1 MFWKKVDFC
10 RLLVYNTSY
19 NTDDWGMGME
29 DKKDVTRSDAYIFVD
44 ESGSITK
51 DSKGD
56 KYFVICLIITKDK
69 KKLERAF
76 RNENIALA
84 KRYPSLGKMLKENK
98 EIKGS
103 DITEPRK
110 SILYENMIKKYH
122 DLFEIGIIILDNEN
136 STTQLSLVKARCFN
150 FLIQE
155 YMGNYFRH
163 HCKFFDRMTS
173 LCQNINFT
181 IDERNVKTNAK
192 HRLDGYLTEHLNAFD
207 PICTDS
213 INVAYTDSKN
223 ALLVQFADYI
233 ANTFY
238 RNMKRI
244 KESNKNVKMLQEN
257 LCDNRVFVFP
267 LGHDIHIDTEC
278 DAKDE

>member
-1 MFWKKVDFC
+1 MENKTKI
-10 RLLVYNTSY
+10 SY
-19 NTDDWGMGME
+19 
-29 DKKDVTRSDAYIFVD
+29 SDAYIYVD

-51 DSKGD
+51 DENGNR
-56 KYFVICLIITKDK
+56 YFIICLIITNEKI
-69 KKLERAF
+69 KLERAF
-76 RNENIALA
+76 KKENISLA
-84 KRYPSLGKMLKENK
+84 KHYPKLGAMLKSNK

-103 DITEPRK
+103 DITENQK
-110 SILYENMIKKYH
+110 SKLYKKMVNKYG
-122 DLFEIGIIILDNEN
+122 DLFEIGLVILDNKN
-136 STTQLSLVKARCFN
+136 STTQFSLVKARCFN

-155 YMGNYFRH
+155 YMSNYFRH
-163 HCKFFDRMTS
+163 HCKFFNRKNS
-173 LCQNINFT
+173 FCRNINFT

-207 PICTDS
+207 PVCTDS

-223 ALLVQFADYI
+223 VALVQFADYV

-244 KESNKNVKMLQEN
+244 KESNKNVKLLQQN

-267 LGHDIHIDTEC
+267 LGCSIEIDTKCE
-278 DAKDE
+278 